1 MTIYVA
7 ILYEHF
13 RVRYNM
19 LENHV
24 IAASSNYATLGSINK
39 KDQCHISISGY
50 TPDVDKFALYG
61 SCPV

>member
-39 KDQCHISISGY
+39 KDQCQGY